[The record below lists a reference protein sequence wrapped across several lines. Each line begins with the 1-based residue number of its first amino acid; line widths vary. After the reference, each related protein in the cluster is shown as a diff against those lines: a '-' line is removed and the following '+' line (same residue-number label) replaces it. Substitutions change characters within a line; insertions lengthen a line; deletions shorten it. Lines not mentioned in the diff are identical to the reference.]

1 MPKIEVFKDAF
12 YSYAGKT
19 YTEEQLEEILT
30 VAKGELDGK
39 DETKGI
45 LKIELNDTNRP
56 DLWTMNGLARQLR
69 VYHSGRIPKYD
80 FFSTAAKKLDYG
92 DRVVNIDPSVKDI
105 RPYEIA
111 VAARGRKI
119 DEATLKDI
127 IQTQEKICWN
137 FGRKRR
143 SIAIGVF
150 RSDLLQY
157 PITYRAAD
165 PDKTRFVPLQMNREL
180 SLREIIQQHPKGLE
194 YGHIVADFP
203 AFPYLEDAKGDT
215 LSFPPVIN
223 SAYTGAVEVGDE
235 NIFIEMT
242 GTELRDLILTTN
254 IVACDLAD
262 AGFEILP
269 VKIVFP
275 FDTEFGREI
284 VSPFYFQEPMQID
297 LPDASKMLGVEF
309 SMDEA
314 LQALNRMG
322 IPAEKSGDEK
332 LTIQVPPYRNDFL
345 HPVDVIEDI
354 MIGHGMS
361 RFEPIMPS
369 DFTVGRITPEE
380 FFSRKVRD
388 IMIGLGFQEMMYNYL
403 GSKRDF
409 IDKMA
414 ISGDEFIQIE
424 NPMTENYEYVRA
436 SIMPNLLNSE
446 SVSAHA
452 VYPHNIFEVGKTAF
466 LNEEDNSGTVTRNI
480 LGFLAADGEIGF
492 NEVSAHVSAVFYYLS
507 KDYTLQELD
516 DPRFIRGRSARIL
529 CGGREV
535 GVFGEVHPQVLEN
548 WGIQVPCTCCEIDL
562 DTLAM
567 ES

>member
-1 MPKIEVFKDAF
+1 
-12 YSYAGKT
+12 
-19 YTEEQLEEILT
+19 
-30 VAKGELDGK
+30 
-39 DETKGI
+39 
-45 LKIELNDTNRP
+45 
-56 DLWTMNGLARQLR
+56 MNGLARQLR

-80 FFSTAAKKLDYG
+80 FFSTAEKKLDYG

-165 PDKTRFVPLQMNREL
+165 PDKTRFVPLQMDKEL

-284 VSPFYFQEPMQID
+284 VSPFYFQEPMEVD

-322 IPAEKSGDEK
+322 VPAGKSGDEK

-361 RFEPIMPS
+361 NFEPIMPS

-380 FFSRKVRD
+380 SFSRKVQD

-480 LGFLAADGEIGF
+480 LGFLSADGEIGF

-529 CGGREV
+529 YGGREV